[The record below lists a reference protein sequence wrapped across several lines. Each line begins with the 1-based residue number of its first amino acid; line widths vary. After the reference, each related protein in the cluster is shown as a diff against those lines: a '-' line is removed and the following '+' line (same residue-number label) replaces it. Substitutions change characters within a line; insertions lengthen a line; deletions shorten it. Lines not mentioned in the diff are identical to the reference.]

1 MNFDVNTLK
10 VIRKKNPK
18 VTDPIR
24 YPKVTGKY
32 ELQFKQDYVSSL
44 QHMVLMMAQK
54 MGEYV

>member
-32 ELQFKQDYVSSL
+32 ELQFKQDYVKVL
-44 QHMVLMMAQK
+44 QDMTVMMAKK

>member
-1 MNFDVNTLK
+1 MNIDINTLK
-10 VIRKKNPK
+10 VIRKKNPQ

-32 ELQFKQDYVSSL
+32 ELQFKQDYVRTL
-44 QHMVLMMAQK
+44 QNMTIMMAQK